1 MARFDEV
8 ELQAVEVDVPAGDA
22 PQRLTK
28 APRLRRLFAL
38 LTDLSLFAA
47 LTFALLP
54 LLPASRH
61 AFSIVALAGFI
72 VVVSYYYFVG
82 SWLLWRKT
90 VGGTI
95 FDVRVVAEDGESMPL
110 VPATMRWIGMWLSV
124 LTGGIGFVIGL
135 PNRLSNTR
143 SA

>member
-8 ELQAVEVDVPAGDA
+8 ELEAVMLDA
-22 PQRLTK
+22 P
-28 APRLRRLFAL
+28 APPATTSRLRRFFAL

-54 LLPASRH
+54 LLPTSRNTL
-61 AFSIVALAGFI
+61 ATIALSGFI

-90 VGGTI
+90 IGGTI
-95 FDVRVVAEDGESMPL
+95 FDIRVVANEGDSLPL
-110 VPATMRWIGMWLSV
+110 MSATMRWAGLWVSV
-124 LTGGIGFVIGL
+124 LTLGIGFLFAV
-135 PNRLSNTR
+135 PNRLSGTR
-143 SA
+143 SV